1 MSCRIHL
8 ILHGPHHANYRRNIY
23 SSLAED
29 IYEMPNELLETLV
42 KQSLQ
47 TQQVREKLHIQLG
60 ALGQK
65 YVNMLFG
72 GDRENV
78 INHVYGVYLS
88 ENGTM
93 QILRCRHE

>member
-1 MSCRIHL
+1 MRHL
-8 ILHGPHHANYRRNIY
+8 NHANYIIRSY
-23 SSLAED
+23 VPSVED
-29 IYEMPNELLETLV
+29 VYETPNEPLETLV